1 MSDSV
6 KTSVAIGK
14 CPRCNSE
21 NVVYDKEFVD
31 DDLLIF
37 PGRCLDCECQFKE
50 RYFLDYLDTEL
61 QTQKT
66 RKNLTQQKNKLN
78 LIAKC
83 RSNRE
88 TNNVIIG
95 GQIP

>member
-1 MSDSV
+1 MSDLF

-50 RYFLDYLDTEL
+50 RYFLDYLDTEY
-61 QTQKT
+61 TDTEDKEE
-66 RKNLTQQKNKLN
+66 
-78 LIAKC
+78 
-83 RSNRE
+83 SNTTKE
-88 TNNVIIG
+88 
-95 GQIP
+95 